1 MTKENSEKADSPG
14 PDRFAFSAFIDALPD
29 AIVIVGPD
37 GLIVEI
43 NMKAVG
49 LFGYARDELVGE
61 PVGTLIPD
69 RFRNSHVELQGRY
82 NRSPHVRPMGPG
94 TTLYARHKDG
104 HDIPVAIHLGPFQS
118 ADGPMVISTV
128 RPLGQVSG

>member
-1 MTKENSEKADSPG
+1 MTNENPEKADGPG

-29 AIVIVGPD
+29 AVIIVGRD

-69 RFRNSHVELQGRY
+69 RFRNRHLELQERY

-104 HDIPVAIHLGPFQS
+104 HDIPVAIHLGPYQS
-118 ADGPMVISTV
+118 ADGPLVIGTIRLLS
-128 RPLGQVSG
+128 QVPN